1 MGQLLKIL
9 TSSAWLLFWVIV
21 AAQSAN
27 AQKRYPAIEDRWDAT
42 DYIALVQ
49 RVEDDGLALPTLSG
63 SATKPVFE
71 RMVNLDNIPLHMG
84 LNPKLSITIRFQR
97 LDDVVQPLHK
107 LVILYSNEMKKGKP
121 YATELTRLMI
131 YQSKIS
137 AALLDISEP
146 YRATIPKDARYQIN
160 IAGLDQ
166 RKSDARQ
173 IYSELVRSMT
183 ETRLYSKSDVLVMIE
198 GALNGLRSYQPVITD
213 QDRQDLT
220 RTLTQQ
226 ISKTTDQQLKKGL
239 TELRDAIEHGRIRT

>member
-1 MGQLLKIL
+1 VVL
-9 TSSAWLLFWVIV
+9 

-27 AQKRYPAIEDRWDAT
+27 AQKRYPSIDDRWDAT
-42 DYIALVQ
+42 DYIAMVQ
-49 RVEDDGLALPTLSG
+49 RVEDDGLALPTL

-137 AALLDISEP
+137 AALLDISDP
-146 YRATIPKDARYQIN
+146 YRATIPKDQKYQMASLN
-160 IAGLDQ
+160 Q
-166 RKSDARQ
+166 RISDARQ
-173 IYSELVRSMT
+173 IYSELVHSTT
-183 ETRLYSKSDVLVMIE
+183 ETRLYSKSDVLEMIR
-198 GALNGLRSYQPVITD
+198 GALNELRSYQPILTN
-213 QDRQDLT
+213 QDRLDLT
-220 RTLTQQ
+220 KTLTQQ
-226 ISKTTDQQLKKGL
+226 ISKTTDQQLKTAL
-239 TELRDAIEHGRIRT
+239 TELHDAIEHHRIRT